1 MDEFKIVYGNVS
13 EISANIQGFARE
25 ISNGRGRVIGV
36 KNNLRRKILFEE
48 QLGNRLKKIAN
59 KLEEA
64 ENSTIK
70 MGEHLNTILLTY
82 KKAEQVITGS
92 YLVKTINS
100 NGLPEETINSEVF
113 DSEGGYG
120 GNQGAPA
127 NLDSDSEE
135 WKELAEIV
143 RTYYPDKT
151 DDEIRKYLEKMNAEG
166 CGYVALINTILAAY
180 EGREAEFER
189 TFGFPMYRDG
199 DLNFNALLVD
209 FYSSRDNHNMDAKG
223 NDVFNKYEDYD
234 GFWKEGLKP
243 WYDPDNDTTGWGST
257 PESREY
263 RLQTYL
269 ESKGV
274 TVYVERTNVTPEN
287 FAEISKDSYVEIR
300 LSEFTLYDESGF
312 GKHYDSGHAMIITG
326 TTEDGRYIVSSWGK
340 KYYLDPKDVKS
351 NKEISYQC
359 YTY

>member
-1 MDEFKIVYGNVS
+1 MDEFKIIYGNVFD
-13 EISANIQGFARE
+13 IGANIQGFARE

-36 KNNLRRKILFEE
+36 KNNLRSKILFEE
-48 QLGNRLKKIAN
+48 QLGRRLKNIAD

-82 KKAEQVITGS
+82 KKAEQVIAGS

-100 NGLPEETINSEVF
+100 SGLSEETIDSEVF

-120 GNQGAPA
+120 GDQGAPA
-127 NLDSDSEE
+127 GLDSDSEE
-135 WKELAEIV
+135 WRELAQIV

-151 DDEIRKYLEKMNAEG
+151 DDEIRKYLEKMNTEG
-166 CGYVALINTILAAY
+166 CGYVALINTIMAAY

-199 DLNFNALLVD
+199 DLNYNALLVD
-209 FYSSRDNHNMDAKG
+209 FYANRDNHNRDANG
-223 NDVFNKYEDYD
+223 NDVFDKYEDYD
-234 GFWKEGLKP
+234 GFWKEGLP
-243 WYDPDNDTTGWGST
+243 FLYDPDNDTTGWGT
-257 PESREY
+257 TQESREY

-274 TVYVERTNVTPEN
+274 TVNVEQRDVTPEN
-287 FAEISKDSYVEIR
+287 FAEVAKDSYVEIR
-300 LSEFTLYDESGF
+300 VSEFTLYNESGASR
-312 GKHYDSGHAMIITG
+312 HYDGGHAMIITG
-326 TTEDGRYIVSSWGK
+326 TTEDGRYIVSSWGE
-340 KYYLDPKDVKS
+340 KYYLDPKDVNS
-351 NKEISYQC
+351 NKGISYQC